1 MDKVTIPTL
10 FPVQQSLP
18 KGDSLDIDRTLAAD
32 WERLNLGEQVA
43 GKRIALGFGSR
54 GVSSIDIIA
63 KIVGGFGQSVRWRFC
78 MGDALSASIFRRNML
93 TSHEG
98 VWKNP
103 AWRFVSTGYLP
114 RSIEKLRELYT

>member
-1 MDKVTIPTL
+1 MDNVTIPTL

-63 KIVGGFGQSVRWRFC
+63 KKLVALVQASGGASAWATLCRHRYFGGIC
-78 MGDALSASIFRRNML
+78 
-93 TSHEG
+93 
-98 VWKNP
+98 
-103 AWRFVSTGYLP
+103 
-114 RSIEKLRELYT
+114 

>member
-1 MDKVTIPTL
+1 MDNVTIPTL
-10 FPVQQSLP
+10 FSVQQSLP

-63 KIVGGFGQSVRWRFC
+63 KKLVAPVTSGK
-78 MGDALSASIFRRNML
+78 MALLHGR
-93 TSHEG
+93 
-98 VWKNP
+98 
-103 AWRFVSTGYLP
+103 RFVGIDISAEYVDIARRRLEESGLAVCVDGVLATFD
-114 RSIEKLRELYT
+114 